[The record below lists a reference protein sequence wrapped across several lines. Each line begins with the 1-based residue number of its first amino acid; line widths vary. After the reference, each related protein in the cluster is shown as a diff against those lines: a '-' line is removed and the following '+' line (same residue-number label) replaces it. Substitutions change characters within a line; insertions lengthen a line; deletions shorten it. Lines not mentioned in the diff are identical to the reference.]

1 MNILIREVNDQKE
14 SISNF
19 FHFLERLEFNE
30 LIINDINLGED
41 SRYTLPIGISTVQKS
56 SCIILLYNFIESVIT
71 NLISKIHDEIIRN
84 NINFFD
90 LNSDIR
96 NTVIMYYSNIV
107 EKMNFKN
114 SAPHIQEIFLLLANT
129 KKMGLTYKK
138 LSEFYSLY
146 SGNLDSREARKV
158 FQHYGINILRD
169 EGGLRTI
176 KNGRNKLAHGEL
188 TFEEYGRTL
197 TIQQLKDLK
206 EKVFIYFDSLLS
218 QVKEYIERENYLEAN
233 NGEE

>member
-41 SRYTLPIGISTVQKS
+41 SRYALPIGISTVQKS

-84 NINFFD
+84 NISFFD

-96 NTVIMYYSNIV
+96 NKLTKTTKHAKRHFWLNDVCTCHGLLPSH
-107 EKMNFKN
+107 
-114 SAPHIQEIFLLLANT
+114 SA
-129 KKMGLTYKK
+129 
-138 LSEFYSLY
+138 
-146 SGNLDSREARKV
+146 
-158 FQHYGINILRD
+158 
-169 EGGLRTI
+169 
-176 KNGRNKLAHGEL
+176 
-188 TFEEYGRTL
+188 
-197 TIQQLKDLK
+197 
-206 EKVFIYFDSLLS
+206 
-218 QVKEYIERENYLEAN
+218 
-233 NGEE
+233 

>member
-1 MNILIREVNDQKE
+1 MNILIQEINDKKV

-19 FHFLERLEFNE
+19 FKFLERLEINE
-30 LIINDINLGED
+30 LIIKDINLGDD

-84 NINFFD
+84 NISFFD

-96 NTVIMYYSNIV
+96 NTVIMYYSNVV

-114 SAPHIQEIFLLLANT
+114 SAPHIQEIFLLLANS
-129 KKMGLTYKK
+129 KKMALTYEK

-146 SGNLDSREARKV
+146 SGNLDSREAKKV
-158 FQHYGINILRD
+158 FRHYGIIILKD
-169 EGGLRTI
+169 ETSLKTI
-176 KNGRNKLAHGEL
+176 KDGRNQLAHGEL

-197 TIQQLKDLK
+197 TIQQLNDLK
-206 EKVFIYFDSLLS
+206 EKVFIYFDNLIS
-218 QVKEYIERENYLEAN
+218 QVKEYIENRNYLETN
-233 NGEE
+233 DGEE

>member
-1 MNILIREVNDQKE
+1 
-14 SISNF
+14 
-19 FHFLERLEFNE
+19 
-30 LIINDINLGED
+30 
-41 SRYTLPIGISTVQKS
+41 
-56 SCIILLYNFIESVIT
+56 
-71 NLISKIHDEIIRN
+71 
-84 NINFFD
+84 
-90 LNSDIR
+90 
-96 NTVIMYYSNIV
+96 MYYSNVV

-158 FQHYGINILRD
+158 FKHYGINILKE
-169 EGGLRTI
+169 EGGLKTI
-176 KNGRNKLAHGEL
+176 KDGRNKLAHGEL

-218 QVKEYIERENYLEAN
+218 QVKEYIERENYLEVNTA
-233 NGEE
+233 EE